1 MSYNLKHIKRFE
13 NNSISESEY
22 DASQFVDCLES
33 LRKVSYGLPMRLE
46 IEWFNQSD
54 IDYYGMS
61 DLEMIIKYIEGNSQ
75 LPNY

>member
-13 NNSISESEY
+13 NNSINESGY

-33 LRKVSYGLPMRLE
+33 LRKVSYGLPMRLV